1 MGSIRIVLSVLLK
14 TAFVL
19 ATAFELLGCAAPVAV
34 TVASFAADGAS
45 LAVSGKTMSDHA
57 LSMVSGENCSTAGLL
72 DDGVLCRERL
82 AEPDLVVANEAPPL
96 AAPPA
101 PAPRPAPADNSAAT
115 FLALGAFADWENA
128 DHAVVQGRFYNPL
141 VVPIENDAKAVST
154 KATEA
159 DAKPAVPAGAAYWV
173 VAGRPLA
180 GGDGAVPIAQAKSIG
195 FADARTIVL
204 CRATYRPGPCVTEDE
219 PDVTAAVDAK
229 VQAARRPDTSVAERV
244 EPDAAGPPERLY

>member
-19 ATAFELLGCAAPVAV
+19 VTAFELLGCAAPVAV
-34 TVASFAADGAS
+34 TVASFAADGTS
-45 LAVSGKTMSDHA
+45 LAVSGKTVSDHA
-57 LSMVSGENCSTAGLL
+57 LSMVSGEDCSTAGLL
-72 DDGVLCRERL
+72 DDGVLCRQRM
-82 AEPDLVVANEAPPL
+82 AEPDIVVENEAPPL

-101 PAPRPAPADNSAAT
+101 PAQRPAPADNSAAT
-115 FLALGAFADWENA
+115 FLALGAFADWGNA
-128 DHAVVQGRFYNPL
+128 DHAVIQGRYYNPL
-141 VVPIENDAKAVST
+141 IVPIEKGAKAVST
-154 KATEA
+154 EATEA

-180 GGDGAVPIAQAKSIG
+180 GGDGAVPVAQAKSIG

-204 CRATYRPGPCVTEDE
+204 CRATYRPGPCAPEEE
-219 PDVTAAVDAK
+219 PDVAAAIDSK

-244 EPDAAGPPERLY
+244 EPSATRAPEKLY